1 MWLSRG
7 GAGEKSENATAT
19 GFETLNSSAER
30 ILLFHVDIHK
40 AQRAPRTDHIFS
52 KLISENVASINIS
65 YSYTF
70 LFSGIF
76 LWWSEERFWGRKSE
90 EVERM

>member
-30 ILLFHVDIHK
+30 ILLFHLDIHK
-40 AQRAPRTDHIFS
+40 AQRVQEQTTYFR
-52 KLISENVASINIS
+52 N
-65 YSYTF
+65 
-70 LFSGIF
+70 
-76 LWWSEERFWGRKSE
+76 W
-90 EVERM
+90 